1 VLSELSET
9 SYPKDIENSMYE
21 VENTREKRLK
31 QRHPSLS
38 PEEREQV
45 LKTWH
50 PDYKEGTKRQL
61 KVGSNKGDA
70 VPCEVADLIEAYPLV
85 NPKELDLSKID
96 YDVEVLIIG
105 GGGAGVAAALW
116 ANYSGVKSEDILIS
130 TKLRFCDSNTMMAQG
145 GIQAADRPED
155 SPIIHY
161 LDVVGGG
168 HFANKPELV
177 KALVEDAPLIIKW
190 HEELGIIYD
199 KNEDGE
205 MIEIHGGGTSI
216 RRMHTCKDYT
226 GLEIMRVLK
235 DEVLNKQIPVLEFL
249 PTIELLTD
257 DEGGVSGAILWNL
270 ETKEYNVV
278 RAKAVVL
285 ATGGFGRLHIQ
296 SFPTTNH
303 YGATMD
309 GVVMAYRV
317 GAKLR
322 DMDSAQYHPTGVA
335 YPEQI
340 FGLLI
345 TEKVRSLGAQLVNK
359 NGEQF
364 VYQLEPRDVVSSAI
378 IKECYGNGK
387 GVTAPTGAIGVWLDI
402 PMIEELRKEGA
413 VRKLLPAMHRQYKR
427 FGIDISQDP
436 VLTFPTLHYQNGGV
450 AINENTEVLDAF
462 DNPIRGFY
470 ASGEIGGGVHGK
482 NRLMGNSLL
491 GINVFGRR
499 AGISSANYVKGKGDK
514 PKLSLNHASRYTE
527 MLKEANIPVA
537 RKSPM
542 ILPEYRGK
550 EVLSRALPI
559 FPI

>member
-1 VLSELSET
+1 MSQT
-9 SYPKDIENSMYE
+9 PYPKEIEDSMHE
-21 VENTREKRLK
+21 VENTRQRRLK
-31 QRHPSLS
+31 QRLPALSLN
-38 PEEREQV
+38 EREEL

-50 PDYKEGTKRQL
+50 PDYKEGTKRRL
-61 KVGSNKGDA
+61 KLGPNKGDA
-70 VPCEVADLIEAYPLV
+70 LPHEVADLIEAYPLV
-85 NPKELDLSKID
+85 DPKDIDLNKID
-96 YDVEVLIIG
+96 YDVGVLIIG

-116 ANYSGVKSEDILIS
+116 ANYSGLESDDILIS
-130 TKLRFCDSNTMMAQG
+130 TKLRFGDSNTMMAQG

-155 SPIIHY
+155 SPVFHY
-161 LDVVGGG
+161 LDVLGGG
-168 HFANKPELV
+168 HFTNRPELV
-177 KALVEDAPLIIKW
+177 EALVEDAPLIVKW
-190 HEELGIIYD
+190 HEELGIMYD
-199 KNEDGE
+199 KNNDGE
-205 MIEIHGGGTSI
+205 MIEIHGGGTSK

-235 DEVLNKQIPVLEFL
+235 DEAINRKIPMLEFS

-270 ETKEYNVV
+270 ETKEYHIA
-278 RAKAVVL
+278 RARVVVL

-296 SFPTTNH
+296 GFPTTNH

-322 DMDSAQYHPTGVA
+322 DLDSAQYHPTGAA

-345 TEKVRSLGAQLVNK
+345 TEKVRSVGAQLVNK
-359 NGEQF
+359 DGEQF
-364 VYQLEPRDVVSSAI
+364 IYQLEPRDVVSSAI
-378 IKECYGNGK
+378 IKQCYGDRK
-387 GVTAPTGAIGVWLDI
+387 GVATPTGAIGAWLDI
-402 PMIEELRKEGA
+402 PLIEELRGKGA
-413 VRKLLPAMHRQYKR
+413 VQRLLPAMYRQYKR

-436 VLTFPTLHYQNGGV
+436 ALTFPTLHYQNGGI
-450 AINENTEVLDAF
+450 AINENTEVLDAS
-462 DNPIRGFY
+462 DKPIHGFF
-470 ASGEIGGGVHGK
+470 AVGEIGGGVHGK

-499 AGISSANYVKGKGDK
+499 AGIAAAQQLKRRNDK
-514 PKLSLNHASRYTE
+514 PKLSLSHVSKYTE
-527 MLKEANIPVA
+527 TLKETGTPLT
-537 RKSPM
+537 RKAPM

-550 EVLSRALPI
+550 EALSRALEL